1 MKKLKMISRK
11 SVDNICNIMYNGDK
25 IGVYNGKI
33 NR

>member
-1 MKKLKMISRK
+1 MKNLKLISKK
-11 SVDNICNIMYNGDK
+11 SVDKTYETRYNGDK